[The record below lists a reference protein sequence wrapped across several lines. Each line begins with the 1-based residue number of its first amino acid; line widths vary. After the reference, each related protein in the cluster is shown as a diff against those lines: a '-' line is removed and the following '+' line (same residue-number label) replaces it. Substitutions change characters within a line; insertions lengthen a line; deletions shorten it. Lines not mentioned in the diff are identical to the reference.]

1 MPPRL
6 LSGSVTSAIVG
17 RRKKFDAG
25 LGVECDDSEYGRAT
39 MYALLPR
46 AHEEGKGMNCIF

>member
-17 RRKKFDAG
+17 RRKKLDAG
-25 LGVECDDSEYGRAT
+25 FGVKCDDSEYGRAT
-39 MYALLPR
+39 MYALLLGAR
-46 AHEEGKGMNCIF
+46 EESKGTN